1 MKNIEPSTNSYRKIV
16 SSTAV
21 LGSAQ
26 FVNVLMNILRGKLVA
41 VILHSAGMGIMSL
54 LQNAANTIQQF
65 ALLGI
70 NVSAVRFISKADS
83 EQEEASAEEKA
94 VKAQALSTT
103 IRIVRALVL
112 MASCAALLFTLAIS
126 PLMSQFS
133 FGSYEYVAFFLLLS
147 IYIFFNIM
155 GAGEMAVMQGLRRY
169 RKLALCSI
177 VPPLCGLLISV
188 PIYYF
193 WGNDGIVPA
202 MIVSGIIYWIV
213 IRKYSFHEHNGS
225 AERRSLPLRTIWH
238 EGQGIL
244 RLGVVMTISTI
255 VGAITTYALMA
266 FISNTGSVSDVGLY
280 QAANFVAMQ
289 YINMIFTAMA
299 TDYYPRLAA
308 LIQSKEEEAHQLVN
322 QQIEIVL
329 LITAPLVILTI
340 LTAPLLITILLT
352 EEFQPI
358 RSIIYFMGLSGLLK
372 ALCFP
377 MDYIA
382 YAKGDKQFIF
392 WVETVWSNI
401 KTFSVI
407 AAFYYV
413 YGLKGLGY
421 GVLTSSIID
430 VVVSLSLVRLRYN
443 FTLSS
448 LSLRILIIML
458 SLTCIC
464 FIATFIESSYM
475 RYSIMALSSITCFTL
490 CFIEL
495 NKRIDFHSLVSR
507 FTNRKS

>member
-188 PIYYF
+188 PIYYIC
-193 WGNDGIVPA
+193 GNDGIVPA
-202 MIVSGIIYWIV
+202 MIVHLLDSHTQI
-213 IRKYSFHEHNGS
+213 FF
-225 AERRSLPLRTIWH
+225 PRT
-238 EGQGIL
+238 
-244 RLGVVMTISTI
+244 
-255 VGAITTYALMA
+255 
-266 FISNTGSVSDVGLY
+266 
-280 QAANFVAMQ
+280 
-289 YINMIFTAMA
+289 
-299 TDYYPRLAA
+299 
-308 LIQSKEEEAHQLVN
+308 
-322 QQIEIVL
+322 
-329 LITAPLVILTI
+329 
-340 LTAPLLITILLT
+340 
-352 EEFQPI
+352 
-358 RSIIYFMGLSGLLK
+358 
-372 ALCFP
+372 
-377 MDYIA
+377 
-382 YAKGDKQFIF
+382 
-392 WVETVWSNI
+392 
-401 KTFSVI
+401 
-407 AAFYYV
+407 
-413 YGLKGLGY
+413 
-421 GVLTSSIID
+421 
-430 VVVSLSLVRLRYN
+430 
-443 FTLSS
+443 
-448 LSLRILIIML
+448 
-458 SLTCIC
+458 
-464 FIATFIESSYM
+464 
-475 RYSIMALSSITCFTL
+475 
-490 CFIEL
+490 
-495 NKRIDFHSLVSR
+495 
-507 FTNRKS
+507 

>member
-1 MKNIEPSTNSYRKIV
+1 
-16 SSTAV
+16 
-21 LGSAQ
+21 
-26 FVNVLMNILRGKLVA
+26 
-41 VILHSAGMGIMSL
+41 
-54 LQNAANTIQQF
+54 
-65 ALLGI
+65 
-70 NVSAVRFISKADS
+70 
-83 EQEEASAEEKA
+83 
-94 VKAQALSTT
+94 
-103 IRIVRALVL
+103 
-112 MASCAALLFTLAIS
+112 
-126 PLMSQFS
+126 
-133 FGSYEYVAFFLLLS
+133 
-147 IYIFFNIM
+147 
-155 GAGEMAVMQGLRRY
+155 
-169 RKLALCSI
+169 
-177 VPPLCGLLISV
+177 
-188 PIYYF
+188 
-193 WGNDGIVPA
+193 
-202 MIVSGIIYWIV
+202 
-213 IRKYSFHEHNGS
+213 
-225 AERRSLPLRTIWH
+225 
-238 EGQGIL
+238 
-244 RLGVVMTISTI
+244 
-255 VGAITTYALMA
+255 
-266 FISNTGSVSDVGLY
+266 
-280 QAANFVAMQ
+280 
-289 YINMIFTAMA
+289 
-299 TDYYPRLAA
+299 
-308 LIQSKEEEAHQLVN
+308 
-322 QQIEIVL
+322 
-329 LITAPLVILTI
+329 LTI